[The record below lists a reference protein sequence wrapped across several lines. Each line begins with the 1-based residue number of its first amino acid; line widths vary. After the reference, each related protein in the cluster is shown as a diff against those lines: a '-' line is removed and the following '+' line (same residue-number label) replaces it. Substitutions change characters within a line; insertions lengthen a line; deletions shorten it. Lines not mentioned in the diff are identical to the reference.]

1 MRFSSYSMID
11 NAYFIEEREN
21 FNLPSEV
28 HRFNPTIFFHNQK
41 KYCLFRQ
48 ETDVVNF
55 YKSQLSYYLT
65 ELDRHNKMSH
75 HPLQCHF
82 RVGDKKYASILR
94 ENVTDGYC
102 TIEDIKI
109 FPNRINQKIY
119 GVANTLLQAYPKI
132 LRSCIVCIHVVKLE
146 IELIKILTVPEISTI
161 EKNWYPFQYREK
173 YFMILRL
180 FPEFVCYELNTN
192 DFSLHNRRSMNFF
205 AQLENSDVILNLN
218 RSYNNVYMTCV
229 SILPGKEGKYR
240 MITKVRKNNGNYEY
254 YLADF
259 QFSENSIQLKVNLN
273 PYFIGPKY
281 FLNDV
286 KQKDHKIIECWGIQD
301 HTFDF
306 QNRIFL

>member
-11 NAYFIEEREN
+11 DAYFIEEREN
-21 FNLPSEV
+21 FHLPSKV
-28 HRFNPTIFFHNQK
+28 HRFNPTIFFHNQR

-55 YKSQLSYYLT
+55 YKSHLSYYLT
-65 ELDRHNKMSH
+65 ELDRNNKMIHQS
-75 HPLQCHF
+75 LQCQF
-82 RVGDKKYASILR
+82 RVGDKTYSSILR

-102 TIEDIKI
+102 TMEDIKI

-119 GVANTLLQAYPKI
+119 GVANTLVQASPKVV
-132 LRSCIVCIHVVKLE
+132 RSCIVCIHVAKLE
-146 IELIKILTVPEISTI
+146 IELIKILTVPEISAI

-173 YFMILRL
+173 YYMILRL

-192 DFSLHNRRSMNFF
+192 DFSLDRRRSMNFF
-205 AQLENSDVILNLN
+205 TQLEDSKIMMNLY
-218 RSYNNVYMTCV
+218 RSYRDLYMTCV
-229 SILPGKEGKYR
+229 SILPLKEGTYQ
-240 MITKVRKNNGNYEY
+240 MITKVRKKNGNYEY

-259 QFSENSIQLKVNLN
+259 QFSDKYIDLKVNLK
-273 PYFIGPKY
+273 PYFIGSKY

-286 KQKDHKIIECWGIQD
+286 KQKDNKIIECWGIQD

-306 QNRIFL
+306 QNRIFS